1 LDTIATG
8 NINLGRDVATHEEVK
23 TFYSLAYLLDNKIP
37 WNRLLPIAVF
47 RRSAR
52 VLPYVHS
59 PLQNPGQPLACSTG
73 LGKAWL
79 VSTQIDFEVG

>member
-1 LDTIATG
+1 MDTIATG
-8 NINLGRDVATHEEVK
+8 NINLGRNGATHEKVK
-23 TFYSLAYLLDNKIP
+23 TFYSKAYLLDNKIP

-52 VLPYVHS
+52 VLSYVHS
-59 PLQNPGQPLACSTG
+59 PPPNHGQPLACSTG

-79 VSTQIDFEVG
+79 DSTQIDFELG